1 VSSGYDPNAPRGRWS
16 NANDLVA
23 AFTRRTQAPTDRL
36 AILGSVWD
44 KECGAHAK
52 HWALVGVKKGV
63 LYVRPKSS
71 AAAQELHMRADVLV
85 KALNKYFSRPWI
97 IAVRTT
103 YR

>member
-1 VSSGYDPNAPRGRWS
+1 MIYDPGAPRGRWA
-16 NANDLVA
+16 NAGDLVA
-23 AFTRRTQAPTDRL
+23 AFTRKSQAPTDRL

-44 KECGAHAK
+44 KECGAYAK
-52 HWALVGVKKGV
+52 QWALIGVKKGV

-71 AAAQELHMRADVLV
+71 AAAQELHMRSEGLV

-97 IAVRTT
+97 VAVRVS